1 MSECLIL
8 LHCVY
13 IQTEMAQFPD
23 RWGGGGGLGQFL
35 LGMCDWPLRTPAP
48 L

>member
-13 IQTEMAQFPD
+13 IQAEMAQFPD
-23 RWGGGGGLGQFL
+23 RWGGDPFL

>member
-23 RWGGGGGLGQFL
+23 RWGGGCLGQFL
-35 LGMCDWPLRTPAP
+35 LGLCDWPLRTPAP